1 MQVIE
6 PIIQTLPAQ
15 PVQIIQPIKVVQPVA
30 QPTTIVEVVKS
41 RKKRRFTKLSKIA
54 KLANR
59 NKNIKNCL
67 KITAIVAAIV
77 FGLTA
82 IIGLLMTGLLV
93 FQHHL
98 FYPRVAYTTTTK
110 ISQSVTLNI
119 GQLCQ
124 WNNQCPANAY
134 CLGTCHCSDNSYFDT
149 TTGTCITSKFNNVLL

>member
-6 PIIQTLPAQ
+6 PIIQTLPSQ
-15 PVQIIQPIKVVQPVA
+15 PVQIIQPVKVVQPVT
-30 QPTTIVEVVKS
+30 QSTTIVEVVKNK
-41 RKKRRFTKLSKIA
+41 KKRRFPKLTKITKSA
-54 KLANR
+54 QR

-67 KITAIVAAIV
+67 KISAIVAAIV

-82 IIGLLMTGLLV
+82 IIGLLMTCLLV

-110 ISQSVTLNI
+110 ISKSVTLNI

-124 WNNQCPANAY
+124 WNNQCPTNAY
-134 CLGTCHCSDNSYFDT
+134 CLGTCHCSDNSYYDT
-149 TTGTCITSKFNNVLL
+149 VTHTCKTS